1 MAVAT
6 TFEDETI
13 AMPKPRQWMLEEPM
27 SSIVL
32 AALES
37 LLGKRVFEQ
46 SQVGATSAAKQSASL
61 RFAMPA
67 EDFVKRVLL
76 SKPSRRLE
84 DHPDRRVLEDDYI
97 VHLEPIAFTSNQL
110 RSRAEP
116 RF

>member
-1 MAVAT
+1 
-6 TFEDETI
+6 
-13 AMPKPRQWMLEEPM
+13 M

-67 EDFVKRVLL
+67 QDFVKRVLL
-76 SKPSRRLE
+76 ARKPSRRLE

-110 RSRAEP
+110 RSRAEL